1 MSLVSVILNRLIP
14 FLDQVSRLVILHSI
28 KSLLFNDSVLLIKDM
43 VML

>member
-14 FLDQVSRLVILHSI
+14 FLDKVSRLVIFHSI